1 MNNPHHT
8 HICRYHLGRAP
19 SEGSSPSSSSASL
32 DALSLSSIYKQHF
45 SSEVNPRNLGLLV
58 ASYMQ
63 RTDLALS
70 REVAANGKPMLGSA
84 RSLRP
89 PVLNMTG
96 DRSPHVDATVALN
109 GRLQPNRCTWMKLQ
123 GSLTTVQ
130 IKAFLV
136 IQLLIFSGKVF

>member
-1 MNNPHHT
+1 MH
-8 HICRYHLGRAP
+8 CRYHLGRAP
-19 SEGSSPSSSSASL
+19 SEVSSPSSSSASL
-32 DALSLSSIYKQHF
+32 DALSLSSIFKQHF

-123 GSLTTVQ
+123 GSFTSVQ
-130 IKAFLV
+130 IKALLN

>member
-1 MNNPHHT
+1 MH
-8 HICRYHLGRAP
+8 CRYHLGRAP
-19 SEGSSPSSSSASL
+19 SEVSSPSSSSASL

-109 GRLQPNRCTWMKLQ
+109 GRLQPNKCTWMKLQ
-123 GSLTTVQ
+123 GSLMTPQ
-130 IKAFLV
+130 ISLFVLT
-136 IQLLIFSGKVF
+136 